1 VLDHPDIGISTGAYA
16 ELPLAAA
23 LARIA
28 ELAPAAEIFSYGSH
42 SLLQPGN
49 ALAAAT
55 SGLPFSVHG
64 PFTHFEFATTSGS
77 KHRAAVD
84 LHRRHMEAA
93 AELGAFLYIVHPD
106 LHRRPRAWNAK
117 VVAALER
124 SFEELRVLQDELG
137 LAVAVENMPLTRHSH
152 FTAPGDLDLRG
163 LGLVLDTGHAAL
175 TGTLAEWLDDP
186 QARLR
191 HVHLHD
197 NGGRGDGD
205 RHQYRQPDCSPR
217 FSCLRH
223 DRLRAGAHV
232 FGYASFQFAARIFI
246 ADLVDHARFAVGIEF
261 AQLIAQHFKVE
272 RIALHV
278 NGTRRLLAQ
287 QRR

>member
-42 SLLQPGN
+42 SLLKPGN

-205 RHQYRQPDCSPR
+205 RHQPVGSGVVDAGPVLAAARAVGATIALELTNEADVIASLEY
-217 FSCLRH
+217 
-223 DRLRAGAHV
+223 LRAH
-232 FGYASFQFAARIFI
+232 
-246 ADLVDHARFAVGIEF
+246 DLLSLRVR
-261 AQLIAQHFKVE
+261 
-272 RIALHV
+272 
-278 NGTRRLLAQ
+278 
-287 QRR
+287 